1 MLEEVTAVSL
11 YDIMV
16 ETTYSVMG
24 RHKWLF
30 EDLLPAIEG
39 GPEEICV
46 IVFVSGFQRKWG
58 NSTVGWT
65 VLPLGHGSVWKRLDN
80 PRGSSSS
87 RKKNEAAVAGCREL
101 DASQCIK

>member
-1 MLEEVTAVSL
+1 
-11 YDIMV
+11 MV

-30 EDLLPAIEG
+30 EVLLPAIEG

-46 IVFVSGFQRKWG
+46 IVFVSGLQRKWG
-58 NSTVGWT
+58 NSTAGWT
-65 VLPLGHGSVWKRLDN
+65 VPLGHGSVGKRLDD

-87 RKKNEAAVAGCREL
+87 QEKNEAAVAGCREL
-101 DASQCIK
+101 DASQRIK